1 VGKGKGG
8 GDISITGDAGKPVTV
23 DLAADLTTVIGGGD
37 KPLAMDTTIGG
48 GERPLAT
55 DMTLH
60 TPDTLRSDS
69 TSTMTTTS
77 TLNSTSDMAITQ
89 PIVTDSD
96 MRVDVKPLVVDM
108 CFTAN
113 IGKIPRLCIKR
124 PYDHHLS
131 LRVMGMEL
139 IGLDLHGQRSMIID
153 DLPKRPDV
161 VWGSDHGG
169 DIGAGDHTRHTHDHE
184 YRHAG
189 PGGPHPTHGWSSN
202 ASGGASVPGS
212 TGLRITLGP

>member
-1 VGKGKGG
+1 MGKGKGG

-23 DLAADLTTVIGGGD
+23 DLAADMTAVIGGGD
-37 KPLAMDTTIGG
+37 KPIAMDTTIGG

-77 TLNSTSDMAITQ
+77 TLNSTSEMAITK
-89 PIVTDSD
+89 PIVTNSD
-96 MRVDVKPLVVDM
+96 MRMDIKPVVVDM

-139 IGLDLHGQRSMIID
+139 IGLDLHGQRSTIID

-161 VWGSDHGG
+161 VWGTDRGGWHSDHGG
-169 DIGAGDHTRHTHDHE
+169 HGGSHDPHGEHAEHAHSSGAHRGAGT
-184 YRHAG
+184 
-189 PGGPHPTHGWSSN
+189 
-202 ASGGASVPGS
+202 VPGS